1 MFACRLLCSCDSD
14 RNQLSEVVKP
24 GDFEDKLKKRDDA
37 FNKAI
42 KTVPTEVQV
51 KNEPVGLAQKLEK
64 AVRNK
69 LRVWSLMLGTS
80 RNLKEFCLNSSPR
93 DHVRNM
99 SPCRR
104 LCPAGPADRF
114 SMVQGPYHLS

>member
-24 GDFEDKLKKRDDA
+24 GDFEDKLKMRDDA

-51 KNEPVGLAQKLEK
+51 KNEPVGFAQKLAK
-64 AVRNK
+64 AF
-69 LRVWSLMLGTS
+69 LIISLPTISLFACK
-80 RNLKEFCLNSSPR
+80 NPNSSL
-93 DHVRNM
+93 NNTK
-99 SPCRR
+99 C
-104 LCPAGPADRF
+104 
-114 SMVQGPYHLS
+114 